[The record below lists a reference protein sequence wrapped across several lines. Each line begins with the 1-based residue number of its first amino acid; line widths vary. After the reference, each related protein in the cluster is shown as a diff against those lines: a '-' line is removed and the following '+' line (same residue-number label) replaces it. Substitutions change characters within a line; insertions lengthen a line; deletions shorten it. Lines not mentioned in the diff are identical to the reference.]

1 MNTRR
6 GCHSL
11 VVLNEKLY
19 ALGGYDGSKMISS
32 VEMYDPRMQLWIAHQ
47 NMKEPRGYSS
57 AAVVGET
64 IFAISGLKEGKM
76 LIDTVFTFRCVVLF

>member
-1 MNTRR
+1 
-6 GCHSL
+6 
-11 VVLNEKLY
+11 
-19 ALGGYDGSKMISS
+19 MISS

-57 AAVVGET
+57 AAIVGEI

-76 LIDTVFTFRCVVLF
+76 LIDTVECYKEGHGWQLSDLKCAGKRCFSTGLVV